1 MNETLFNFL
10 NSLKFGAVQTS
21 ENLSVVPIFQSN
33 GRTLKFISLDSA
45 IKKGYVEIKEVSS
58 SGSVPDLLLIN
69 NSDYFVFILHGE
81 ELLGAKQ
88 NRIVNTSML
97 INKYTKVNIPVS
109 CVERGRWNYVSKNFI
124 TSDYIVPAELKKRT
138 MFAAKESLKRNLGYR
153 ADQSEVW
160 EHIDELSHKTKVVS
174 RTSALHDVEKT
185 FEQKYDELINDFK
198 ILPEQKGIVAF
209 INGKIQGIEF
219 ISRKS
224 VFRKYYK
231 KILKSFAFNAIIGDE
246 KILNIHPEYCLSQI
260 QEEMNYVKTKHWKS
274 FKSVGLGFDYRN
286 DNDKSVGSILEFN
299 NEVISFN
306 CYFEN

>member
-1 MNETLFNFL
+1 MNETLINFL

-33 GRTLKFISLDSA
+33 GRTLKYISLDSA

-69 NSDYFVFILHGE
+69 KSDSFVFILHGE

-97 INKYTKVNIPVS
+97 INKQSEVQIPVS
-109 CVERGRWNYVSKNFI
+109 CVERGRWNYVSKNFT
-124 TSDYIVPAELKKRT
+124 TSGFIVPAELKKKT
-138 MFAAKESLKRNLGYR
+138 LFAAKESLKRNLGFR

-160 EHIDELSHKTKVVS
+160 EHIDEISYKTKVVS

-185 FEQKYDELINDFK
+185 YEKKYDELISELK
-198 ILPEQKGIVAF
+198 LLPEQKGIVAF
-209 INGKIQGIEF
+209 INGKIKGLEF

-224 VFRKYYK
+224 VFAKYYK
-231 KILKSFAFNAIIGDE
+231 KILKSFAFNAILSDE
-246 KILNIHPEYCLSQI
+246 KQLNPQPEFCLSQI
-260 QEEMNYVKTKHWKS
+260 QEELNFVKSKHWRS

-286 DNDKSVGSILEFN
+286 DTENAVGSILQVN
-299 NEVISFN
+299 NDVISFN